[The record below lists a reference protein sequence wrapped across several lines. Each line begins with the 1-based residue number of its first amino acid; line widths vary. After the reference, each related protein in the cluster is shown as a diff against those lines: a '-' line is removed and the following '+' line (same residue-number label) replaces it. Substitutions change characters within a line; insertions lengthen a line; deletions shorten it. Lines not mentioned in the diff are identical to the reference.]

1 MCGVTGFI
9 LKKVKKN
16 FDFQKKIIEMT
27 KTLSH
32 RGPDG
37 MGVWISQNDG
47 LFLGHR
53 RLSIFDL
60 SPNGD
65 QPMHSLCGRYVISF
79 NGEIYNFKILRSEL
93 EAKFK
98 KKFLN
103 NTDTQV
109 LLELVSVFG
118 LENALKKI
126 EGMFA
131 FVIWDKKL
139 KNLTLARD
147 RYGEKPLFYYN
158 DEEKLIIKERKT
170 R

>member
-16 FDFQKKIIEMT
+16 FDFQKKILEMT

-79 NGEIYNFKILRSEL
+79 NGEIYNFKILR
-93 EAKFK
+93 
-98 KKFLN
+98 
-103 NTDTQV
+103 
-109 LLELVSVFG
+109 
-118 LENALKKI
+118 
-126 EGMFA
+126 
-131 FVIWDKKL
+131 
-139 KNLTLARD
+139 KN
-147 RYGEKPLFYYN
+147 F
-158 DEEKLIIKERKT
+158 LIILTHKFYWNWYQYLV
-170 R
+170 